1 MKWKNY
7 SPLYGRTHKMHWR
20 TPLTDWTDG
29 ISFFISNG
37 LCIRQMFLHHKP
49 WKRVTERMRYCEKQR
64 DKVFRERWTVLSAVC
79 SWMNEHTH
87 ACIAPLFLRSPI
99 SVLYYVPELV
109 AREPLPLECV
119 AAAAMTV
126 TANGGGTHHTD
137 YTQTTDKH
145 TQKLHTFTC
154 TSPHDTSAFP
164 PFALLLNIHN
174 RHIRLRHGYGSSKHI
189 TDAHIDLQQ
198 KS

>member
-1 MKWKNY
+1 MN
-7 SPLYGRTHKMHWR
+7 SIIRCVQLDERTHARMHCAS
-20 TPLTDWTDG
+20 L
-29 ISFFISNG
+29 
-37 LCIRQMFLHHKP
+37 
-49 WKRVTERMRYCEKQR
+49 
-64 DKVFRERWTVLSAVC
+64 
-79 SWMNEHTH
+79 
-87 ACIAPLFLRSPI
+87 LRSPI

-119 AAAAMTV
+119 AAAATTV
-126 TANGGGTHHTD
+126 TATAAAPI
-137 YTQTTDKH
+137 TQTTHRLQTTH
-145 TQKLHTFTC
+145 TQKLQTFTC